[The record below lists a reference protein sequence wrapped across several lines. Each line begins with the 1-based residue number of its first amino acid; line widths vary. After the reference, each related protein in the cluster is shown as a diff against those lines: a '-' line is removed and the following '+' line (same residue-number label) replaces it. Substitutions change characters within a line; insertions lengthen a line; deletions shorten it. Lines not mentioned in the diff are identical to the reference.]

1 MLVEL
6 AAEITDTARVAW
18 RGAWDAQNTASRLA
32 RPASRVPLFPQ
43 RSVGGISG
51 PLLAVVAALTV
62 GVPLGAQQRLPYLDE
77 SLTFEQRARDLV
89 SRMTLEEK
97 VLQMKDVAPAIPR
110 LGVPEYNWW
119 NEALHGVAR
128 AGLATVFPQAIGVAA
143 TWDDSAMFQMATVI
157 SDEARAKYH
166 EYLRHDSHQRYQG
179 LTFWS
184 PNINLFRDPRWGR
197 GQETYGEDP
206 FLTGRLAVQF
216 IRGLQG
222 DDAKYFKTIATVK
235 HYAVHSGPEPE
246 RHAFDA
252 VVSDRDLRESYL
264 PHFEVGI
271 RTGGAYSLMCAY
283 NAIDGWPACA
293 NERLLKDILRGEWRF
308 PGYVVSDCGAI
319 DDIYVRHKTVATAAE
334 AAALGVR
341 TGTDLDCGRVYP
353 NLVAAV
359 RQGLITE
366 AQIDTSVTRLF
377 LARFKLGMFDD
388 QSHVRWATLPFS
400 TLDAAEHRALARTIA
415 DESIV
420 LLKNDLNTLP
430 LRKDLGTIAVIGPNA
445 DQWRML
451 LGNYNGIPADPV
463 TPLRGI
469 REAVGSRTRLLYTS
483 GSELAENSPLYEL
496 VRAAVLRTND
506 GKPGLRADY
515 YARRD
520 FSGVPVF
527 TGTDTTL
534 NSDWK
539 EGAPRADMDP
549 DNFAVRWTGI
559 VRPERTGMYRIA
571 LVGTVK
577 FQLWLDDSLIVRSV
591 YPTHD
596 GEFPDP
602 RQAQSEP
609 IRLEAGHAY
618 RLRVDGQESYG
629 EAQLQ
634 LLWARPRDSLETD
647 AMTIASQADA
657 VVLFLGLT
665 ARLEGEEMPIQI
677 PGFRGGDRT
686 EIDLPAPQERLLEK
700 ISALGKPTVL
710 VLMSGSAL
718 AVNWAQAHVPAIL
731 EAWYPGQAAGTAIAD
746 VLFGDYNPAGRLP
759 VTFYKSLN
767 DLPPFEDYRMAGRTY
782 RFFTGSTLYPFGHG
796 LSYTTFGYANLKL
809 NKAQA
814 SGHDTVMVSVDITNT
829 GQRSGDEVVQL
840 YVQHGGHA
848 VTRPLKDL
856 RGYARVHLAAGEKRT
871 VTLPLAVS
879 SLAYWNERAHLWA
892 LEQESV
898 RIQVGASSADIR
910 AQTDLNVVP

>member
-1 MLVEL
+1 MRD
-6 AAEITDTARVAW
+6 AWCVAC
-18 RGAWDAQNTASRLA
+18 GAWL
-32 RPASRVPLFPQ
+32 
-43 RSVGGISG
+43 I
-51 PLLAVVAALTV
+51 AAMAATSSLS
-62 GVPLGAQQRLPYLDE
+62 AQQRPPYLDQ
-77 SLTFEQRARDLV
+77 SLPFELRARDLV

-97 VLQMKDVAPAIPR
+97 VSQMKDVAPAIPR

-143 TWDDSAMFQMATVI
+143 TWDDSAVYQMSTVI
-157 SDEARAKYH
+157 SDEARAKHH

-222 DDAKYFKTIATVK
+222 DDPKYFKTIATVK

-246 RHAFDA
+246 RHTFDA
-252 VVSDRDLRESYL
+252 VVSERDLRESYL
-264 PHFEVGI
+264 PHFEQGI
-271 RTGGAYSLMCAY
+271 RAGHAYSLMCAY
-283 NAIDGWPACA
+283 NAIDGKPACA
-293 NERLLKDILRGEWRF
+293 NDKLLKDILRGEWKF
-308 PGYVVSDCGAI
+308 PGYIVSDCGAI
-319 DDIYVRHKTVATAAE
+319 DDIYLRHKAAATAAA
-334 AAALGVR
+334 AAALAVE

-353 NLVAAV
+353 NLVTAV
-359 RQGLITE
+359 QQGLISE
-366 AQIDTSVTRLF
+366 SQIDTSVTRLF

-388 QSHVRWATLPFS
+388 SARVRWASIPFS
-400 TLDAAEHRALARTIA
+400 ELDSPAHQALARRLA

-420 LLKNDLNTLP
+420 LLKNERGTLP
-430 LRKDLGTIAVIGPNA
+430 LRKDIGAIAVIGPNA

-451 LGNYNGIPADPV
+451 LGNYNGIPSDPV

-469 REAVGSRTRLLYTS
+469 REAVSGRTRVLYAR
-483 GSELAENSPLYEL
+483 GSDLAENFPLYEL
-496 VRAAVLRTND
+496 VPAFALRSPD
-506 GKPGLRADY
+506 GAPGLHVDY
-515 YARRD
+515 FAHRD
-520 FSGVPVF
+520 FSGAALFNGV
-527 TGTDTTL
+527 DTTL

-549 DNFAVRWTGI
+549 DNFGVRWTGSL
-559 VRPERTGMYRIA
+559 RPRQSGMYRLG

-577 FQLWLDDSLIVRSV
+577 FQLWLDDSLLVRSV

-609 IRLEAGHAY
+609 IRLEAGHSY

-634 LLWARPRDSLETD
+634 LLWAAPTDSLQSE
-647 AMTIASQADA
+647 AVRVASQADA
-657 VVLFLGLT
+657 VVMVLGLT

-686 EIDLPAPQERLLEK
+686 QIELPAPQERLLER

-710 VLMSGSAL
+710 VLMNGSAL
-718 AVNWAQAHVPAIL
+718 AVNWAQDHVPAIV
-731 EAWYPGQAAGTAIAD
+731 EAWYPGQAGGTALAD

-759 VTFYKSLN
+759 VTFYKSVN
-767 DLPPFEDYRMAGRTY
+767 DLPPFDDYRMAGRTY
-782 RFFTGSTLYPFGHG
+782 RFFAGTPLYPFGHG
-796 LSYTTFGYANLKL
+796 LSYTSFAYSNVRANRTR
-809 NKAQA
+809 A
-814 SGHDTVMVSVDITNT
+814 STRDTIAISVDVANT
-829 GQRSGDEVVQL
+829 GARAGDEVVQL
-840 YVQHGGHA
+840 YVQHEGHS
-848 VTRPLKDL
+848 VVRPLKDL
-856 RGYARVHLAAGEKRT
+856 RGYARVHLAPGERRT
-871 VTLPLAVS
+871 VSLPLVIS
-879 SLAYWNERAHLWA
+879 SLAYWNETTHQWSAER
-892 LEQESV
+892 EPV
-898 RIQVGASSADIR
+898 RVLVGASSADIR
-910 AQTDLNVVP
+910 GQTTITVMP

>member
-1 MLVEL
+1 M
-6 AAEITDTARVAW
+6 R
-18 RGAWDAQNTASRLA
+18 AS
-32 RPASRVPLFPQ
+32 
-43 RSVGGISG
+43 
-51 PLLAVVAALTV
+51 LLSVVASLSFSLALS
-62 GVPLGAQQRLPYLDE
+62 AQQKPPYLDE

-97 VLQMKDVAPAIPR
+97 VMQMKDVAPAIPR
-110 LGVPEYNWW
+110 LGVPQYNWW

-157 SDEARAKYH
+157 SDEARAKHH

-206 FLTGRLAVQF
+206 FLTGSLAVQF

-222 DDAKYFKTIATVK
+222 DDPKYFKTIATVK
-235 HYAVHSGPEPE
+235 HFAVHSGPEPD
-246 RHAFDA
+246 RHTFDA
-252 VVSDRDLRESYL
+252 EISDRDLRESYL
-264 PHFEVGI
+264 PHFEMGI

-283 NAIDGWPACA
+283 NSIDGKPACA
-293 NERLLKDILRGEWRF
+293 NDKLLATILRGEWKF

-319 DDIYVRHKTVATAAE
+319 DDIYLRHKTVPTAVA

-377 LARFKLGMFDD
+377 LARMKLGMFDD
-388 QSHVRWATLPFS
+388 SSHVRWAKIPFS
-400 TLDAAEHRALARTIA
+400 NLDSREHRALARKIA

-420 LLKNDLNTLP
+420 LLKNDRNTLP

-469 REAVGSRTRLLYTS
+469 REAVGARTHVLYAP
-483 GSELAENSPLYEL
+483 GSELADNFPLYEL
-496 VRAAVLRTND
+496 VPAAALRTRD
-506 GKPGLRADY
+506 GKRGLHVDY
-515 YARRD
+515 YGQRD
-520 FSGVPVF
+520 FSGAALF
-527 TGTDTTL
+527 SGTDTTL
-534 NSDWK
+534 NADWK
-539 EGAPRADMDP
+539 EGAPRDDMDP
-549 DNFAVRWTGI
+549 DNFGVRWTGI
-559 VRPERTGMYRIA
+559 VRPAVTGTYRLGLI
-571 LVGTVK
+571 GTVK
-577 FQLWLDDSLIVRSV
+577 FQLWIDDSLIVRSV

-609 IRLEAGHAY
+609 IRLEGGRDY

-629 EAQLQ
+629 EAQLE
-634 LLWARPRDSLETD
+634 LLWATPRDSLAND
-647 AMTIASQADA
+647 AVKVASQADA

-686 EIDLPAPQERLLEK
+686 EIDLPAPQEQLLEK
-700 ISALGKPTVL
+700 ITALGKPTVL
-710 VLMSGSAL
+710 VLMSGSAV
-718 AVNWAQAHVPAIL
+718 AVNWAQSHVPAVV
-731 EAWYPGQAAGTAIAD
+731 EAWYPGQAAGGAIAD

-759 VTFYKSLN
+759 VTFYKSVN
-767 DLPPFEDYRMAGRTY
+767 DLPAFDDYRMAGRTY
-782 RFFTGSTLYPFGHG
+782 RFFTGSALYPFGHG
-796 LSYTTFGYANLKL
+796 LSYTTFTYSALKV
-809 NKAQA
+809 NKTLA
-814 SGHDTVMVSVDITNT
+814 SARDTILVSVDITNS
-829 GQRSGDEVVQL
+829 GPRPGDEVVQM
-840 YVQHGGHA
+840 YVQHGGRA
-848 VTRPLKDL
+848 VPRAQRDL
-856 RGYARVHLAAGEKRT
+856 RGYARVRLAPGETRT
-871 VTLPLAVS
+871 VTLPLAIS
-879 SLAYWNERAHLWA
+879 SLAYWNEGTSAWVIERETVH
-892 LEQESV
+892 
-898 RIQVGASSADIR
+898 IQIGASSADMR
-910 AQTDLNVVP
+910 AQTDLEVVP

>member
-1 MLVEL
+1 
-6 AAEITDTARVAW
+6 
-18 RGAWDAQNTASRLA
+18 
-32 RPASRVPLFPQ
+32 
-43 RSVGGISG
+43 
-51 PLLAVVAALTV
+51 
-62 GVPLGAQQRLPYLDE
+62 
-77 SLTFEQRARDLV
+77 
-89 SRMTLEEK
+89 LEEK
-97 VLQMKDVAPAIPR
+97 VLQMKDVAPAISR

-157 SDEARAKYH
+157 SDEARAKHH

-206 FLTGRLAVQF
+206 FLTGSLAVQF

-222 DDAKYFKTIATVK
+222 DDPKYFKTIATVK
-235 HYAVHSGPEPE
+235 HFAVHSGPEPD
-246 RHAFDA
+246 RHTFDA
-252 VVSDRDLRESYL
+252 EISDRDLRESYL
-264 PHFEVGI
+264 PHFEMGI

-283 NAIDGWPACA
+283 NSIDGKPACA
-293 NERLLKDILRGEWRF
+293 NDKLLATILRGEWKF

-319 DDIYVRHKTVATAAE
+319 DDIYLRHKTVPTAVA

-377 LARFKLGMFDD
+377 LARMKLGMFDD
-388 QSHVRWATLPFS
+388 SSHVRWAKIPFS
-400 TLDAAEHRALARTIA
+400 NLDSREHRALARKIA

-420 LLKNDLNTLP
+420 LLKNDRNTLP

-469 REAVGSRTRLLYTS
+469 REAVGARTHVLYAP
-483 GSELAENSPLYEL
+483 GSELADNFPLYEL
-496 VRAAVLRTND
+496 VPAAALRTRD
-506 GKPGLRADY
+506 GKRGLHVDY
-515 YARRD
+515 YGQRD
-520 FSGVPVF
+520 FSGAALF
-527 TGTDTTL
+527 SGTDTTL
-534 NSDWK
+534 NADWK
-539 EGAPRADMDP
+539 EGAPRDDMDP
-549 DNFAVRWTGI
+549 DNFGVRWTGI
-559 VRPERTGMYRIA
+559 VRPAVTGTYRLGLI
-571 LVGTVK
+571 GTVK
-577 FQLWLDDSLIVRSV
+577 FQLWIDDSLIVRSV

-609 IRLEAGHAY
+609 IRLEGGRDY

-629 EAQLQ
+629 EAQLE
-634 LLWARPRDSLETD
+634 LLWATPRDSLAND
-647 AMTIASQADA
+647 AVKVASQADA

-686 EIDLPAPQERLLEK
+686 EIDLPAPQEQLLEK
-700 ISALGKPTVL
+700 ITALGKPTVL
-710 VLMSGSAL
+710 VLMSGSAV
-718 AVNWAQAHVPAIL
+718 AVNWAQSHVPAVV
-731 EAWYPGQAAGTAIAD
+731 EAWYPGQAAGGAIAD

-759 VTFYKSLN
+759 VTFYKSVN
-767 DLPPFEDYRMAGRTY
+767 DLPAFDDYRMAGRTY
-782 RFFTGSTLYPFGHG
+782 RFFTGSALYPFGHG
-796 LSYTTFGYANLKL
+796 LSYTTFTYSALKV
-809 NKAQA
+809 NKTLA
-814 SGHDTVMVSVDITNT
+814 SARDTILVSVDITNS
-829 GQRSGDEVVQL
+829 GPRPGDEVVQM
-840 YVQHGGHA
+840 YVQHGGRA
-848 VTRPLKDL
+848 VPRAQRDL
-856 RGYARVHLAAGEKRT
+856 RGYARVRLAPGETRT
-871 VTLPLAVS
+871 VTLPLAIS
-879 SLAYWNERAHLWA
+879 SLAYWNEGTSAWVIERETVH
-892 LEQESV
+892 
-898 RIQVGASSADIR
+898 IQIGASSADMR
-910 AQTDLNVVP
+910 AQTDLEVVP